1 MTSEEK
7 IVEFHQKHL
16 PTASACMIAAVLSL
30 ILFGLT
36 KSYLDSKPLGMQSL
50 YDSCSKICIDCFLIM
65 AVINFC
71 FMGVFIC
78 FWPVNPYVSFVLTL
92 VSYFTLITT
101 FVSLFFVQVVRYLY
115 FTYPACVGLLWWKH
129 HHLLLQTN
137 NLCSIYDSDI
147 FWGKV
152 KKMPHLIHSFPELVS
167 KEKSTL
173 YILMSIIQLLN

>member
-115 FTYPACVGLLWWKH
+115 FTYPVVLDYYDENTIIFFFKQTIFAASVILL
-129 HHLLLQTN
+129 
-137 NLCSIYDSDI
+137 
-147 FWGKV
+147 FFEV
-152 KKMPHLIHSFPELVS
+152 KS
-167 KEKSTL
+167 KRCHTWYTVFLS
-173 YILMSIIQLLN
+173 